1 MSAPPSNG
9 SQTGAAGGGRG
20 GVLLLHGHGRTGFS
34 MWPLA
39 SAFAKAGYATLSPS
53 YGFRR
58 PLPAI
63 VEQLAPRVA
72 AFTGHLDGPLH
83 IVTHSLGGLVA
94 RALIA
99 RHRPAHLGR
108 VVMLAPPLAGS
119 ELADFLT
126 RHHLGS
132 LLGPVGPWL
141 RTGEQGARAI
151 DGPVDFELGVVAGDS
166 TPLPLPESLLPRP
179 NDGIVSVAAT
189 CIPGMTAHV
198 RVPVAHTLMPV
209 DRRSVAQALAFIG
222 GGSFAGGASQPG
234 SQPASRAASR
244 SS

>member
-1 MSAPPSNG
+1 MSAT
-9 SQTGAAGGGRG
+9 TGKADSGGKG

-39 SAFAKAGYATLSPS
+39 AAFADAGYATLTPS

-58 PLPAI
+58 TLPAI

-72 AFTGHLDGPLH
+72 AFAGQLDGPLH

-99 RHRPAHLGR
+99 HHRPAHLGR

-119 ELADFLT
+119 ELADFLA
-126 RHHLGS
+126 RCHLGS

-141 RTGEQGARAI
+141 RTGENGARAI
-151 DGPVDFELGVVAGDS
+151 DAPVNFELGVVAGNS
-166 TPLPLPESLLPRP
+166 NPLSVPQSLLPRP
-179 NDGIVSVAAT
+179 NDGIVTLAAT
-189 CIPGMTAHV
+189 CIPGMAAHV
-198 RVPVAHTLMPV
+198 TVPVTHTLMPV
-209 DRRSVAQALAFIG
+209 DRRSIAQALAFIG
-222 GGSFAGGASQPG
+222 SGSFAGGASQPG
-234 SQPASRAASR
+234 SQLASKAANRAS
-244 SS
+244 